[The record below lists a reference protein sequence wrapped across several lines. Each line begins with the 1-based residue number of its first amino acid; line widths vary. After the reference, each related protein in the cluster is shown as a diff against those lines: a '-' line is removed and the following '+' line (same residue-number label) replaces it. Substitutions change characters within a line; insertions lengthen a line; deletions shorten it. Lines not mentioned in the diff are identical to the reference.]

1 MNNLLNFL
9 IKNSYWFVFIFLEL
23 ICFYFVFNENSYQK
37 SVYLNS
43 SNQVVGSIYSVSGT
57 VNSYFDLKEQN
68 QHLLEEYAE
77 MQKEILILKDYIE
90 TTSRDSLKTKAFLED
105 SLHKDNSSNYSFTT
119 ARVINN
125 SISKYNNTITI
136 NKGKND
142 GIDVDMGVISEK
154 GLVGLVRA
162 VSDNRAIVQPILNPD
177 SRFSC
182 KISDSNTPGTLIWE
196 GGDPRYASLTDY
208 PKFEKVEKGDTII
221 TSGFS
226 GFFPEGILVGTV
238 EDYKSQTNDNFYN
251 IRVKL
256 STDFSSL
263 KDVII
268 VKNKMIGE
276 QRKLE
281 SEVRNDKK

>member
-1 MNNLLNFL
+1 MHNLLNFL
-9 IKNSYWFVFIFLEL
+9 IKNSYWFLFVFLEL
-23 ICFYFVFNENSYQK
+23 VCFHFIFNENSYQK

-43 SNQVVGSIYSVSGT
+43 SNYIVGGVYSVSGGI
-57 VNSYFDLKEQN
+57 NSYFGLKEQN
-68 QHLLEEYAE
+68 QHLLEKYAE
-77 MQKEILILKDYIE
+77 LQKEVIILKNYIE
-90 TTSRDSLKTKAFLED
+90 ENSKDSIQTNAFLKD
-105 SLHKDNSSNYSFTT
+105 SLHNDNSSNYSFMI
-119 ARVINN
+119 AHVINN
-125 SISKYNNTITI
+125 SISRYDNTITI
-136 NKGKND
+136 NKGKKD
-142 GIDVDMGVISEK
+142 GIEVDMGVISEQ

-162 VSDNRAIVQPILNPD
+162 VSNNRAIIQPILNPD

-196 GGDPRYASLTDY
+196 GEDPRYASLTDY

-256 STDFSSL
+256 LTDFGSL

-268 VKNKMIGE
+268 IKNKMIEE
-276 QRKLE
+276 QLRLE
-281 SEVRNDKK
+281 NEVRK

>member
-1 MNNLLNFL
+1 MHNLLNFL
-9 IKNSYWFVFIFLEL
+9 IKNSYWFLFVFLEL
-23 ICFYFVFNENSYQK
+23 ICFYFIFSENSYQK

-43 SNQVVGSIYSVSGT
+43 SNQVVGGIYSASGT
-57 VNSYFDLKEQN
+57 VNSYFGLKEQN
-68 QHLLEEYAE
+68 QYLLEKYAE
-77 MQKEILILKDYIE
+77 LQKEVIVLRDYIE
-90 TTSRDSLKTKAFLED
+90 ENAKDSLQTKAFLKD
-105 SLHKDNSSNYSFTT
+105 SLHNDNSSNYSFII

-125 SISKYNNTITI
+125 SVSKYNNTITI
-136 NKGKND
+136 NKGKKD
-142 GIDVDMGVISEK
+142 GVEIDMGVISEQ

-162 VSDNRAIVQPILNPD
+162 VSNNRAIIQPILNPD

-196 GGDPRYASLTDY
+196 GNDPRYASLTDY

-251 IRVKL
+251 IKIKL

-268 VKNKMIGE
+268 VKNKMIEE
-276 QRKLE
+276 QLWLE
-281 SEVRNDKK
+281 NEVKNDKK